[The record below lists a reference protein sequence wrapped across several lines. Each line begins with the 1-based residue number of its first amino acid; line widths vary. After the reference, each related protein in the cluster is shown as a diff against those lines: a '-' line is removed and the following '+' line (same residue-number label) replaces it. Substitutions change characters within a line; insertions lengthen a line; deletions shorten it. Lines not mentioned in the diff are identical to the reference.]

1 MGAFPSARSLVT
13 RASRHATRLAIP
25 VALTAA
31 ALLGTACSSAPAASA
46 APRPL
51 AFAAGPECAGTPV
64 LIVDNQAGE
73 DVQVSLRRDRVT
85 EVPLGIFSEGRSEFV
100 LPEPGRVFAAVG
112 VQSRKVVRT
121 SRTSSAGRFDREAS
135 RYVDFT
141 VICRGPGGAA

>member
-1 MGAFPSARSLVT
+1 MGAFPAARSIVT
-13 RASRHATRLAIP
+13 RASRRAIP
-25 VALTAA
+25 VALAA
-31 ALLGTACSSAPAASA
+31 APLLVTGCSG
-46 APRPL
+46 APRPAGTPAPL
-51 AFAAGPECAGTPV
+51 DYVAGPECAGTPV